1 MRIAGLLASSS
12 IVIRKNDVL
21 DERNRNGALRLAQ
34 ALPGELEL
42 TGKRRGTY
50 SVRIS
55 GNWLITFRFE
65 GEDAFD
71 VDLEAYH

>member
-12 IVIRKNDVL
+12 TVIRKNDVL
-21 DERNRNGALRLAQ
+21 DERNRNDALRLAQ

-50 SVRIS
+50 SVTIS

-71 VDLEAYH
+71 VDLEDYH